1 MEFVLPEPIPIIL
14 MVLIQHCW
22 QQCYIRAVTKS
33 ILKYGTSILIG
44 ARWSLSLSYLAD
56 AYHTIRMT
64 SIPS

>member
-1 MEFVLPEPIPIIL
+1 MLPKPTPIML
-14 MVLIQHCW
+14 TVLIQHCW
-22 QQCYIRAVTKS
+22 QQCYSGAVTKS
-33 ILKYGTSILIG
+33 IPKYGTSILIG